1 MRTLLAII
9 VGGMLLASPLAAPG
23 PARADEPEDP
33 SVLPEGHGR
42 DETFHACTACHSS
55 ALIRRSGFTRQQ
67 WDDLMD
73 WMVEKQN
80 MNPLAADERKLIV
93 DYLAGAFPPRRSRPP
108 AFNNPFATN

>member
-1 MRTLLAII
+1 MRTLLAMII
-9 VGGMLLASPLAAPG
+9 GGMLLASPL
-23 PARADEPEDP
+23 PALAADEAPEDP
-33 SVLPEGHGR
+33 SALPDGDGR
-42 DETFHACTACHSS
+42 DETFYSCTACHST

-80 MNPLAADERKLIV
+80 MNPLEADERKLIV
-93 DYLAGAFPPRRSRPP
+93 DYLARAFPPRRTRPP